1 MLEKLGIGKFLLNRY
16 VILLNDIEE
25 GTDETSILQN

>member
-1 MLEKLGIGKFLLNRY
+1 MLEKLGIGKFLNRY